1 MSEFTMFAQPP
12 VKPKPPV
19 TEAPKSVPPV
29 APADSATVAVPAEKT
44 TVSLK
49 DAKLQDV
56 SFEKLRAV
64 TGELTDKQKDA
75 LMATAA
81 KNNETA
87 RLTDLSDREKDA
99 IVKRLAEQNRAG
111 LYAEASSHDVTDADF
126 DSLSDEEKWALF
138 DKANAPVQAAIE
150 ASVAASKSPEAQQAG
165 DVEALKQAAKVK
177 KILERNQEEYERA
190 KAEGEVELKTL
201 QAELAELKKAVEIRK
216 RAMDTAKE
224 QFDKAAQDT
233 PEEVKL
239 RSWYGQAMER
249 WVRGNDD
256 IKAIE
261 DKIDAMNVD
270 FEEKFG
276 VLLTEVAKK

>member
-1 MSEFTMFAQPP
+1 MSELMFPQPP
-12 VKPKPPV
+12 VKPKAPV
-19 TEAPKSVPPV
+19 TEVPKAVPPV
-29 APADSATVAVPAEKT
+29 APADSATVAVPVEKT
-44 TVSLK
+44 RVSLK
-49 DAKLQDV
+49 DAKLEDV
-56 SFEKLRAV
+56 SFEKLRDV

-75 LMATAA
+75 LMAKAA
-81 KNNETA
+81 ENNETA
-87 RLTDLSDREKDA
+87 RITDLSDREKDN
-99 IVKRLAEQNRAG
+99 IVKKLAEQNRAG

-150 ASVAASKSPEAQQAG
+150 ASVATSKSTEAQQAG
-165 DVEALKQAAKVK
+165 DVEVLKQAAKVK
-177 KILERNQEEYERA
+177 KILERDQEEFEKA
-190 KAEGEVELKTL
+190 KAEGKDEMKAL
-201 QAELAELKKAVEIRK
+201 QAELVELKKAVEIRK
-216 RAMDTAKE
+216 KAMDTAKE

-256 IKAIE
+256 IKSIE
-261 DKIDAMNVD
+261 DKIDAMDAD

-276 VLLTEVAKK
+276 VRLSEIVK

>member
-1 MSEFTMFAQPP
+1 MSELMFPQPP
-12 VKPKPPV
+12 VKPIAPV
-19 TEAPKSVPPV
+19 TEAPKAVPPV

-44 TVSLK
+44 RASLK
-49 DAKLQDV
+49 DAKLEDV

-75 LMATAA
+75 LMAKAA
-81 KNNETA
+81 ENNETA
-87 RLTDLSDREKDA
+87 RITDLSDREKDA
-99 IVKRLAEQNRAG
+99 IVKKLAEQSRAG
-111 LYAEASSHDVTDADF
+111 LYAEAGSHNVSDADF
-126 DSLSDEEKWALF
+126 DTLSDEEKLAQF
-138 DKANAPVQAAIE
+138 DMASAVFKETVAP
-150 ASVAASKSPEAQQAG
+150 KSLEAQQAG
-165 DVEALKQAAKVK
+165 DAEVLKQAAKVK
-177 KILERNQEEYERA
+177 KILERDQEEFEKA
-190 KAEGEVELKTL
+190 KAEGKDEMKAL
-201 QAELAELKKAVEIRK
+201 QAELVELKKAVEIRK
-216 RAMDTAKE
+216 KAMDTAKE

-261 DKIDAMNVD
+261 DKIDAMDAD

-276 VLLTEVAKK
+276 VRLSEIVK